1 MDEKEKLTIRD
12 AENAQR
18 AIHELILKYPDFP
31 KTFKA
36 NNTTVKWDNI
46 ATETSIGIFTLQ
58 GARYLKRY
66 VSGSYTAQI
75 PFQIV
80 FRSSPST
87 NKDTINAQTLIDGLG
102 EWLENVWIDFKDEH
116 MKLENISRT
125 SPSFLI
131 AQNEKVSDYAVN
143 MNLRYYY
150 KK

>member
-1 MDEKEKLTIRD
+1 MDEKEKLTIKD

-18 AIHELILKYPDFP
+18 AILELIFKYPDFP

-36 NNTTVKWDNI
+36 NNTTIKWDDI
-46 ATETSIGIFTLQ
+46 ATVTSIGIFTLQ

-102 EWLENVWIDFKDEH
+102 EWLENVGIDFRDEH

-125 SPSFLI
+125 SPSFLM